1 MIVSA
6 ARKLASQTNG
16 SKSKGPITP
25 EGKAVSRA
33 NSFKHGL
40 TGAGVVVPEEDAAEV
55 AHRFD
60 ALQKQFNPA
69 TPMGQILILVHRVAF
84 LSVRLE
90 RSARQEAAFLG
101 EKIRHAR
108 EDHDEECQSEV
119 DRLLADLA
127 HQPSLSVRKL
137 LRTPEGID
145 ALMMSWEGLKDDLN
159 RPTLNHWTA
168 RHDALAHHLT
178 GRRVEDIP
186 ISRIHELSTAIWGD
200 FGLLRNQEGE
210 GLDIDD
216 RRAWARDLLIEL
228 INEELNVLKICREGL
243 DLEGFEQDREEA
255 GQRALFD
262 LSKAAILAR
271 RYEAAAERGMFRALK
286 ELRQVE
292 EAATEAP
299 QVSPSCPGVPLGSFG
314 KADQGQSEPDV
325 AWWEQVSDADLTTV
339 LGSNRAEID
348 PISIDFGGR
357 GGVKSRISTT

>member
-25 EGKAVSRA
+25 EGKAISRA

-40 TGAGVVVPEEDAAEV
+40 TGSGVVVPEEDAAEV
-55 AHRFD
+55 AQRFD

-69 TPMGQILILVHRVAF
+69 TPMGQILVHRVAF

-90 RSARQEAAFLG
+90 RSAEHEAAYLSV
-101 EKIRHAR
+101 KIRHAK
-108 EDHDEECQSEV
+108 EDHDEKCQSEV
-119 DRLLADLA
+119 DRLLAEIA

-145 ALMMSWEGLKDDLN
+145 ALIFAWEGLKEDLN
-159 RPTLNHWTA
+159 RPNLSHWTP
-168 RHDALAHHLT
+168 RHNDLAHHLT
-178 GRRVEDIP
+178 GRRVEEIP

-200 FGLLRNQEGE
+200 FGLLRDQEGE
-210 GLDIDD
+210 GLDDGD
-216 RRAWARDLLIEL
+216 RRIWARDLLIEM
-228 INEELNVLKICREGL
+228 IDEELTALRTCRESL

-255 GQRALFD
+255 GRRALFD

-292 EAATEAP
+292 AAAATEAP
-299 QVSPSCPGVPLGSFG
+299 QVPPASPGVPLGSFG
-314 KADQGQSEPDV
+314 RADQGPTESDPT
-325 AWWEQVSDADLTTV
+325 WWEQVSNEDLTMV
-339 LGSNRAEID
+339 LAPNLVEID
-348 PISIDFGGR
+348 SKSASFGGR
-357 GGVKSRISTT
+357 DGGKIAANRQ